1 MSKLE
6 NLREMKMILAVIQG
20 QILSLEDVLAKS
32 DRDIVTISWP

>member
-6 NLREMKMILAVIQG
+6 NPREMKMILAVIQG